1 MRKPNSARPSKSWK
15 SVSNRKG
22 PLPRSL
28 WRVVR
33 RAVLSRSVP
42 RGGVCF
48 GGLDWVGC
56 TRGRPSWS
64 WLCFFQT
71 YWGAEFRQIIDSII
85 DFFGVGGGPF
95 SVIKSTFLGGGKRGL
110 RAPKGSIPAA
120 KSCWGLAMPH
130 LDVSFFNRR
139 NMKKTRLD
147 QKFFGCSNFANQSI
161 LVYLAVLNSDAGM
174 QDRSSAQGSQQHVSW
189 VSTVFFVSQA
199 ISVMYKTF
207 SHSSLSS
214 NTAKFPSKSRL
225 WANKVSKFAM
235 QQRLANGGTGKKH
248 GELLAAS
255 LHSCDA
261 STWLWRPPATSLEG
275 RSSHGEK
282 SKPQGLGASLFGWQG
297 FF

>member
-1 MRKPNSARPSKSWK
+1 MVRGGEGDGQLWGSGRGAIAGCNCRGAIVVGYGWVDVVPLLGATVVCYGGGRGGWRPTLAEWTWCHCR
-15 SVSNRKG
+15 V
-22 PLPRSL
+22 PLQCAMVGGEGDDQL
-28 WRVVR
+28 WRSGR
-33 RAVLSRSVP
+33 GAIAGCRCSVLLWA
-42 RGGVCF
+42 GGVTTNF
-48 GGLDWVGC
+48 GGVDVVPLIAQKLV
-56 TRGRPSWS
+56 
-64 WLCFFQT
+64 F
-71 YWGAEFRQIIDSII
+71 AI
-85 DFFGVGGGPF
+85 
-95 SVIKSTFLGGGKRGL
+95 
-110 RAPKGSIPAA
+110 
-120 KSCWGLAMPH
+120 WGLCWYN
-130 LDVSFFNRR
+130 FNRR

-161 LVYLAVLNSDAGM
+161 LVYLAVLSSDAGM

-189 VSTVFFVSQA
+189 VSTVFLFRKQFQSCT
-199 ISVMYKTF
+199 KTF

-235 QQRLANGGTGKKH
+235 QQRLANGGTGKNH